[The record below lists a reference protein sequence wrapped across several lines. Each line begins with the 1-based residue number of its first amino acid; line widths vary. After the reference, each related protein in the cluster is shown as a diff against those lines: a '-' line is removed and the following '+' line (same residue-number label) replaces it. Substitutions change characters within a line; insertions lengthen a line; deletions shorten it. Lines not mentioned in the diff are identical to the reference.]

1 MKNKFLFIALIFL
14 TACSTPAPLPAPT
27 PQPKPTLPPPTQAA
41 PATAA
46 PTAKAASPTTAPTIQ
61 SVVTGKYLMAFHA
74 CDETKTNCRD
84 PRNHEVYLAQSD
96 DGAAWKMI
104 PNWKPFKGSVPDVI
118 RRGNTLYIY
127 TASSE
132 VVKYRLDMG
141 AMETAR
147 IKVNGLPT
155 GFADPSLII
164 DSEGRLV
171 LFMLNGFVPN
181 GDPASCPPN
190 QTTCEKYMDAAVEVK
205 GSDGTE
211 FNLESGHRA
220 TVTLGSEFRSASDP
234 DVFFDGKQYV
244 MYVSHGPSVTVWT
257 SNTLL
262 GTYAR
267 LTNLSTNLGGVP
279 AGYFVSNQ
287 YWTYVHANENGR
299 AVIRR
304 ATHAALSPLTAA
316 NFVTVITG
324 AGIGLTPT
332 TKVESPGFAVNVP

>member
-1 MKNKFLFIALIFL
+1 
-14 TACSTPAPLPAPT
+14 
-27 PQPKPTLPPPTQAA
+27 
-41 PATAA
+41 
-46 PTAKAASPTTAPTIQ
+46 
-61 SVVTGKYLMAFHA
+61 
-74 CDETKTNCRD
+74 
-84 PRNHEVYLAQSD
+84 
-96 DGAAWKMI
+96 
-104 PNWKPFKGSVPDVI
+104 
-118 RRGNTLYIY
+118 
-127 TASSE
+127 
-132 VVKYRLDMG
+132 
-141 AMETAR
+141 
-147 IKVNGLPT
+147 
-155 GFADPSLII
+155 
-164 DSEGRLV
+164 
-171 LFMLNGFVPN
+171 
-181 GDPASCPPN
+181 
-190 QTTCEKYMDAAVEVK
+190 
-205 GSDGTE
+205 
-211 FNLESGHRA
+211 
-220 TVTLGSEFRSASDP
+220 
-234 DVFFDGKQYV
+234 